1 MEFQCRLAVSTGEI
15 VEGVYSAESEAQLRN
30 RFDESGF
37 YVLSLRKKGVFG
49 SLKISGPKAKRLN
62 FREFLVFNQELAT
75 LLSAGMPLVQSL
87 DIVRT
92 RIENPLLKS
101 VLDATYERVR
111 SGTALS
117 EAFAA
122 HGTLI
127 PGVYIASLTAGE
139 RSGSLE
145 EVIRRYVAYSRLID
159 SVRRKTVSALIYPSL
174 LLGLSC
180 VVVGIIVL
188 RVVPEFSGFY
198 QGMGA
203 ELPMATR
210 FILAISDFLQQNLFL
225 LGSALAATT
234 LSVVVWL
241 KQKGRR
247 GTLDRYLLDIPGI
260 GSIAQKFGTAQLART
275 LSTLLR
281 GGIPLASALDV
292 AANSMGNRYF
302 SQQLEG
308 VTGEVLEG
316 KSLSAS
322 MAEREI
328 FPAVA
333 IKMIEVGESTG
344 ALREM
349 LASTAEFFEE
359 EIETSLSRFVTVV
372 EPVLLVIMGLIIAIL
387 LLSLYMPL
395 VQLGGVI
402 S

>member
-49 SLKISGPKAKRLN
+49 SLKISGPKTRRLN

-159 SVRRKTVSALIYPSL
+159 SVRRKTVSALIYPSI

-210 FILAISDFLQQNLFL
+210 VILAISDFLRQNLFL
-225 LGSALAATT
+225 LGSALAVTT

-292 AANSMGNRYF
+292 ASNSMGNRYF

-308 VTGEVLEG
+308 VTREVLEG

>member
-1 MEFQCRLAVSTGEI
+1 MEFQCRLGASTGEI
-15 VEGVYSAESEAQLRN
+15 VEGVYSAEDEAQLR
-30 RFDESGF
+30 RKFDESDLC
-37 YVLSLRKKGVFG
+37 VLSLRKKGVLA
-49 SLKISGPKAKRLN
+49 SLKMSGSIFGRLK
-62 FREFLVFNQELAT
+62 FRDFLVFNQELAT

-92 RIENPLLKS
+92 RVESSVLKS
-101 VLDATYERVR
+101 VLDTTYERVR

-122 HGTLI
+122 HGSLI

-159 SVRRKTVSALIYPSL
+159 SVRRKTVSALIYPSI

-180 VVVGIIVL
+180 VVVGIIIL
-188 RVVPEFSGFY
+188 RVIPEFAGFY

-203 ELPMATR
+203 ELPLATR
-210 FILAISDFLQQNLFL
+210 VILTSSDFLRQNFFLF
-225 LGSALAATT
+225 GGVAAVATVSA
-234 LSVVVWL
+234 VVWL
-241 KQKGRR
+241 KKRDRR
-247 GTLDRYLLDIPGI
+247 GLLDRLLLDIPGI
-260 GSIAQKFGTAQLART
+260 GSIARKFATAQLART

-281 GGIPLASALDV
+281 GGIPLANALEV
-292 AANSMGNRYF
+292 ARNSMGNRYF
-302 SQQLEG
+302 SQQLER
-308 VTGEVLEG
+308 VTREVLEG
-316 KSLSAS
+316 KALSTS
-322 MAEREI
+322 MAEQGA

-344 ALREM
+344 SLREM
-349 LASTAEFFEE
+349 LTSAAEFFEE

-372 EPVLLVIMGLIIAIL
+372 EPVLLVVMGLIIAVL

>member
-15 VEGVYSAESEAQLRN
+15 VAGVYSAASEAQLRN

-159 SVRRKTVSALIYPSL
+159 SVRRKTVSALIYPSI

-308 VTGEVLEG
+308 VTREVLEG

-322 MAEREI
+322 MAERGI

-349 LASTAEFFEE
+349 LTSTAEFFEE

-372 EPVLLVIMGLIIAIL
+372 EPGLLVIMGLIIAIL

>member
-159 SVRRKTVSALIYPSL
+159 SVRRKTVSALIYPSI

-210 FILAISDFLQQNLFL
+210 VILAISDFLRQNLFL
-225 LGSALAATT
+225 LGSALAVTT

-308 VTGEVLEG
+308 VTREVLEG

>member
-101 VLDATYERVR
+101 VLDTTYERVR

-159 SVRRKTVSALIYPSL
+159 SVRRKTVSALIYPSI

-308 VTGEVLEG
+308 VTREVLEG

-322 MAEREI
+322 MAERGI

-349 LASTAEFFEE
+349 LTSTAEFFEE

>member
-101 VLDATYERVR
+101 VLDTTYERVR

-122 HGTLI
+122 HGALI

-159 SVRRKTVSALIYPSL
+159 SVRRKTVSALIYPSI

-210 FILAISDFLQQNLFL
+210 FILAISDFLRQNLFL
-225 LGSALAATT
+225 LGSALAVTT

-308 VTGEVLEG
+308 VTREVLEG

-322 MAEREI
+322 MAERGI

-349 LASTAEFFEE
+349 LTSTAEFFEE

>member
-49 SLKISGPKAKRLN
+49 SLKISGPKTRRLN

-159 SVRRKTVSALIYPSL
+159 SVRRKTVSALIYPSI

-203 ELPMATR
+203 DLPMATR
-210 FILAISDFLQQNLFL
+210 VILAISDFLQQNLFL
-225 LGSALAATT
+225 LGSALAVTT

-308 VTGEVLEG
+308 VTREVLEG

>member
-159 SVRRKTVSALIYPSL
+159 SVRRKTVSALIYPSI

-308 VTGEVLEG
+308 VTREVLEG

-322 MAEREI
+322 MAERGI

-349 LASTAEFFEE
+349 LTSTAEFFEE

-387 LLSLYMPL
+387 LLSLYVPL
-395 VQLGGVI
+395 VQLGGVV

>member
-101 VLDATYERVR
+101 VLDTTYERVR

-159 SVRRKTVSALIYPSL
+159 SVRRKTVSALIYPSI

-308 VTGEVLEG
+308 VTREVLEG

-349 LASTAEFFEE
+349 LTSTAEFFEE

>member
-159 SVRRKTVSALIYPSL
+159 SVRRKTVSALIYPSI

-210 FILAISDFLQQNLFL
+210 VILAISDFLRQNLFL
-225 LGSALAATT
+225 LGSALAVTT

-292 AANSMGNRYF
+292 ASNSMGNRYF

-308 VTGEVLEG
+308 VTREVLEG

>member
-159 SVRRKTVSALIYPSL
+159 SVRRKTVSALIYPSI

-308 VTGEVLEG
+308 VTREVLEG

-349 LASTAEFFEE
+349 LTSTAEFFEE

-395 VQLGGVI
+395 VQLGGAV

>member
-49 SLKISGPKAKRLN
+49 SLKISGPKTRRLN

-111 SGTALS
+111 SGRALS

-159 SVRRKTVSALIYPSL
+159 SVRRKTVSALIYPSI

-188 RVVPEFSGFY
+188 RVVPEFAGFY

-210 FILAISDFLQQNLFL
+210 VILAISDFLRQNFFF

-308 VTGEVLEG
+308 VTREVLEG

-322 MAEREI
+322 MAERGI

-333 IKMIEVGESTG
+333 IRMIEVGESTG

>member
-1 MEFQCRLAVSTGEI
+1 M
-15 VEGVYSAESEAQLRN
+15 
-30 RFDESGF
+30 
-37 YVLSLRKKGVFG
+37 
-49 SLKISGPKAKRLN
+49 
-62 FREFLVFNQELAT
+62 
-75 LLSAGMPLVQSL
+75 
-87 DIVRT
+87 
-92 RIENPLLKS
+92 
-101 VLDATYERVR
+101 
-111 SGTALS
+111 
-117 EAFAA
+117 
-122 HGTLI
+122 
-127 PGVYIASLTAGE
+127 
-139 RSGSLE
+139 
-145 EVIRRYVAYSRLID
+145 
-159 SVRRKTVSALIYPSL
+159 
-174 LLGLSC
+174 
-180 VVVGIIVL
+180 
-188 RVVPEFSGFY
+188 
-198 QGMGA
+198 
-203 ELPMATR
+203 
-210 FILAISDFLQQNLFL
+210 
-225 LGSALAATT
+225 
-234 LSVVVWL
+234 
-241 KQKGRR
+241 
-247 GTLDRYLLDIPGI
+247 LDIPGI

-292 AANSMGNRYF
+292 ASNSIGNRYY

-308 VTGEVLEG
+308 VTREVLEG

>member
-159 SVRRKTVSALIYPSL
+159 SVRRKTVSALIYPSI

-210 FILAISDFLQQNLFL
+210 CILAISDFLQQNLFL

-308 VTGEVLEG
+308 VTREVLEG

-322 MAEREI
+322 MAERGI

-395 VQLGGVI
+395 VQLGGVV

>member
-101 VLDATYERVR
+101 VLDTTYERVR

-159 SVRRKTVSALIYPSL
+159 SVRRKTVSALIYPSI

-281 GGIPLASALDV
+281 GGIPLASP
-292 AANSMGNRYF
+292 AARRRYPR
-302 SQQLEG
+302 
-308 VTGEVLEG
+308 
-316 KSLSAS
+316 SLG
-322 MAEREI
+322 R
-328 FPAVA
+328 
-333 IKMIEVGESTG
+333 
-344 ALREM
+344 
-349 LASTAEFFEE
+349 
-359 EIETSLSRFVTVV
+359 
-372 EPVLLVIMGLIIAIL
+372 
-387 LLSLYMPL
+387 
-395 VQLGGVI
+395 
-402 S
+402 

>member
-159 SVRRKTVSALIYPSL
+159 SVLRKTVSALIYPSI

-308 VTGEVLEG
+308 VTREVLEG

-322 MAEREI
+322 MAERGI

-349 LASTAEFFEE
+349 LTSTAEFFEE

>member
-159 SVRRKTVSALIYPSL
+159 SVRRKTVSALIYPSI

-210 FILAISDFLQQNLFL
+210 VILAISDFLRQNLFL

-308 VTGEVLEG
+308 VTREVLEG

-322 MAEREI
+322 MAERGI

-349 LASTAEFFEE
+349 LTSTAEFFEE

>member
-49 SLKISGPKAKRLN
+49 SLKISGPKTRRLN

-159 SVRRKTVSALIYPSL
+159 SVRRKTVSALIYPSI

-210 FILAISDFLQQNLFL
+210 VILAISDFLRQNLFL

-234 LSVVVWL
+234 LSVVVWV

-308 VTGEVLEG
+308 VTREVLEG

-322 MAEREI
+322 MAERGI

-349 LASTAEFFEE
+349 LTSTAEFFEE

>member
-49 SLKISGPKAKRLN
+49 SLKISGPKTRRLN

-159 SVRRKTVSALIYPSL
+159 SVRRKTVSALIYPSI

-308 VTGEVLEG
+308 VTREVLEG

-322 MAEREI
+322 MAERGI

-349 LASTAEFFEE
+349 LTSTAEFFEE

>member
-159 SVRRKTVSALIYPSL
+159 SVLRKTVSALIYPSI

-292 AANSMGNRYF
+292 ASNSMGNRYF

-308 VTGEVLEG
+308 VTREVLEG

-322 MAEREI
+322 MAERGI

-349 LASTAEFFEE
+349 LTSTAEFFEE

>member
-1 MEFQCRLAVSTGEI
+1 MDFQCRIGASTGEI
-15 VEGVYSAESEAQLRN
+15 LEGVYSAENEVQLRKK
-30 RFDESGF
+30 FEESGLCI
-37 YVLSLRKKGVFG
+37 LSLRRKGVFG
-49 SLKISGPKAKRLN
+49 SFELSQLKPSRLK
-62 FREFLVFNQELAT
+62 FRDFLVFNQELAT

-92 RIENPLLKS
+92 RVESPVLKS
-101 VLDATYERVR
+101 VLDSTYERVR
-111 SGTALS
+111 SGDSLS
-117 EAFAA
+117 EAFSAQ
-122 HGTLI
+122 GSLI
-127 PGVYIASLTAGE
+127 PRVYIASLMAGE

-159 SVRRKTVSALIYPSL
+159 SVRRKTVSALIYPSI

-180 VVVGIIVL
+180 VVIGIIIL

-203 ELPMATR
+203 ELPLATR
-210 FILAISDFLQQNLFL
+210 VILTISDLLRQNLFL
-225 LGSALAATT
+225 LGSFLMATT
-234 LSVVVWL
+234 ISAIVWL

-247 GTLDRYLLDIPGI
+247 RILDRVLLDIPWV
-260 GSIAQKFGTAQLART
+260 GSVARKFATAQLART

-281 GGIPLASALDV
+281 GGIPLVSALDV
-292 AANSMGNRYF
+292 AATSIGNRYL
-302 SQQLEG
+302 SQQLVS
-308 VTGEVLEG
+308 VTREVLEG
-316 KSLSAS
+316 KALSTSLA
-322 MAEREI
+322 ARGV

-333 IKMIEVGESTG
+333 IKMVEVGESTG
-344 ALREM
+344 SLREM
-349 LASTAEFFEE
+349 LASVAEFFEE

-372 EPVLLVIMGLIIAIL
+372 EPVLLVIMGLVIGIL

>member
-49 SLKISGPKAKRLN
+49 SLKISGPKARRLN
-62 FREFLVFNQELAT
+62 VREFLVFNQELAT

-111 SGTALS
+111 SGRALS

-159 SVRRKTVSALIYPSL
+159 SVRRKTVSALIYPSI

-188 RVVPEFSGFY
+188 RVVPEFAGFY

-210 FILAISDFLQQNLFL
+210 VILAISDFLRQNFFF

-308 VTGEVLEG
+308 VTREVLEG

-322 MAEREI
+322 MAERGI

-333 IKMIEVGESTG
+333 IRMIEVGESTG

>member
-159 SVRRKTVSALIYPSL
+159 SVRRKTVSALIYPSI

-203 ELPMATR
+203 EMPMATR

-308 VTGEVLEG
+308 VTREVLEG

-322 MAEREI
+322 MAERGI

-349 LASTAEFFEE
+349 LTSTAEFFEE

>member
-1 MEFQCRLAVSTGEI
+1 MEFQCRLAASTGEI
-15 VEGVYSAESEAQLRN
+15 VEGVYNAENEAQLR
-30 RFDESGF
+30 RQFDKSGF
-37 YVLSLRKKGVFG
+37 YVLSLRKKGVLGLF
-49 SLKISGPKAKRLN
+49 KISRPKTGRLKL
-62 FREFLVFNQELAT
+62 RDFLVFNQELAT
-75 LLSAGMPLVQSL
+75 LLSAGMPVVQSL

-92 RIENPLLKS
+92 RVESSVLKS
-101 VLDATYERVR
+101 VLDTAYDRVR

-122 HGTLI
+122 HASLI

-159 SVRRKTVSALIYPSL
+159 SVRRKTVSALIYPSI

-180 VVVGIIVL
+180 VVVGIIIL
-188 RVVPEFSGFY
+188 RVVPEFAGFY
-198 QGMGA
+198 QGMGT
-203 ELPMATR
+203 ELPLATR
-210 FILAISDFLQQNLFL
+210 GILAISDFLRQNIFPIASVLLATTISVVIWLKHRDRRRKLDRFL
-225 LGSALAATT
+225 LN
-234 LSVVVWL
+234 
-241 KQKGRR
+241 
-247 GTLDRYLLDIPGI
+247 IPGV
-260 GSIAQKFGTAQLART
+260 GSIARKFATAQLART

-281 GGIPLASALDV
+281 GGIPMASALDV

-302 SQQLEG
+302 SQQLED
-308 VTGEVLEG
+308 VTREVLEG
-316 KSLSAS
+316 KSLSTS
-322 MAEREI
+322 MADRAV

-349 LASTAEFFEE
+349 LTSTAEFFEE
-359 EIETSLSRFVTVV
+359 EIETSLSRFVTVI

-395 VQLGGVI
+395 VQLGGI
-402 S
+402 I

>member
-159 SVRRKTVSALIYPSL
+159 SVRRKTVSALIYPSI

-210 FILAISDFLQQNLFL
+210 VILAISDFLRQNLFL
-225 LGSALAATT
+225 LGSALAVTT

-308 VTGEVLEG
+308 VTREVLEG

-322 MAEREI
+322 MAERGI

-349 LASTAEFFEE
+349 LTSTAEFFEE

>member
-49 SLKISGPKAKRLN
+49 SLKISGPKTRRLN

-159 SVRRKTVSALIYPSL
+159 SVRRKTVSALIYPSI

-210 FILAISDFLQQNLFL
+210 TILAISDFLRQNLFL
-225 LGSALAATT
+225 LGSALAVTT

-292 AANSMGNRYF
+292 ASNSMGNRYF

-308 VTGEVLEG
+308 VTREVLEG

>member
-49 SLKISGPKAKRLN
+49 SLKISGPKTRRLN

-159 SVRRKTVSALIYPSL
+159 SVRRKTVSALIYPSI

-210 FILAISDFLQQNLFL
+210 TILAISDFLRQNLFL
-225 LGSALAATT
+225 LGCALAATT

-292 AANSMGNRYF
+292 ASNSMGNRYF

-308 VTGEVLEG
+308 VTREVLEG

>member
-101 VLDATYERVR
+101 VLDTTYERVR

-159 SVRRKTVSALIYPSL
+159 SVRRKTVSALIYPSI

-210 FILAISDFLQQNLFL
+210 FILAISDFLRQNLFL

-308 VTGEVLEG
+308 VTREVLEG

-322 MAEREI
+322 MAERGI

-349 LASTAEFFEE
+349 LTSTAEFFEE

>member
-159 SVRRKTVSALIYPSL
+159 SVRRKTVSALIYPSI

-308 VTGEVLEG
+308 VTREVLEG

-322 MAEREI
+322 MAERGI

-349 LASTAEFFEE
+349 LTSTAEFFEE

-395 VQLGGVI
+395 VQLGGVV